1 MKYNLYEIRRKA
13 LARGVACTVCQHR
26 RNAKKN
32 NKGKARKA
40 YFLLFDCVIFAILLA
55 E

>member
-1 MKYNLYEIRRKA
+1 VYG
-13 LARGVACTVCQHR
+13 GVGGVPAQKKC
-26 RNAKKN
+26 KKN

-40 YFLLFDCVIFAILLA
+40 YFLLFDCVIFAILLV